1 MQTIYVK
8 VTNPDLPEPVRTWFA
23 STPLT
28 KKTPEAQVEFLNRT
42 AKNRGINATYELAT
56 TEEYW
61 AYRRSA

>member
-1 MQTIYVK
+1 
-8 VTNPDLPEPVRTWFA
+8 VRTWFA